1 MDPVIIPLALLA
13 FLIGCLFANKINKI
27 VNQSY
32 NTGVFFNR
40 QMDYV
45 NRVFFLS
52 RFAKDFRLTNVS
64 KLLYDKFQES
74 KKNLHEIYE
83 KYGRRELAVY
93 MISTFLQKLVGE
105 FGVISY
111 LAYMVLV
118 WANIRPD
125 RFWGFGTACLL

>member
-1 MDPVIIPLALLA
+1 M
-13 FLIGCLFANKINKI
+13 
-27 VNQSY
+27 NQSY

-93 MISTFLQKLVGE
+93 MISTFFAEAGGGVRCDLLFGLYGAGGGQIYVRIVFGALERLVSSKGE
-105 FGVISY
+105 NFTDPRGSQ
-111 LAYMVLV
+111 
-118 WANIRPD
+118 
-125 RFWGFGTACLL
+125 